1 MGDKEFLKYVKV
13 DKKNNAPPKKSFA
26 NPVRQSEAH
35 HTVHASVHAEDNTAG
50 AAAGHITSLYVPH
63 TPVAGI
69 SACDTGVPTPSAMAA
84 VSRAAAAAR
93 TDVRAV
99 LPPPRPW
106 GSGGAAS
113 QDDGDDDDDA
123 AMLAAG
129 EEFES
134 AMLAASVS
142 DDEDADYGA
151 GGAHDVHPAKKHK
164 ASAGPTKR

>member
-13 DKKNNAPPKKSFA
+13 DKKTNAPPKKSFT

-35 HTVHASVHAEDNTAG
+35 HTVHASVHAEDMTAG
-50 AAAGHITSLYVPH
+50 AAAAHITSPYVPH
-63 TPVAGI
+63 TPVAG
-69 SACDTGVPTPSAMAA
+69 STACDTAVPTPSAMVS

-93 TDVRAV
+93 TDVRQV

-106 GSGGAAS
+106 GSSVGTS
-113 QDDGDDDDDA
+113 QDDADDDDDA

-142 DDEDADYGA
+142 DDEYADYGG